1 MNRDV
6 PWPGQV
12 PPDWRI
18 APIRRVATIVNG
30 GTPSPLPEYWGGDVR
45 WATPVDLSAVD
56 GAELGGT
63 VRTLTPE
70 GLRVG
75 SSAVPAGSVLLS
87 TRAPIGYSALTRYVT
102 AFNQGCKALVPSDDL
117 QPRFLL
123 YVMQACKAELSS
135 RGQGTTFLEL
145 PAGALGSTQVPV
157 PPVDEQRAIVDFL
170 DRETVEIDAF
180 IADQEELIRLLAE
193 RRTASLLTE
202 TLGCRAELA
211 GPLGRFLRKEYRGV
225 KELDVVTAFRDGQV
239 TARVNRRE
247 DGFTMSEDGAGYQG
261 VRVGDLVFHGLD
273 GFAGAVGIADSGG
286 RCSPVYHVC
295 STVQGINIQFMAFY
309 LRALGIS
316 GFLEAYAW
324 SVRQRSVDY
333 RNWTTFSRLPL
344 RLPSLA
350 EQTAS
355 VIRLRE
361 ETVELEAA
369 IADAREAIALSTE
382 RRAALISAAVTG
394 KIDVRGAA

>member
-1 MNRDV
+1 MNPISGLPVGWKWVAVRHLSQNLDYLRVPKNAAERAEMPGDV
-6 PWPGQV
+6 PYWGANSVQGYVNRALVSGPIVLVGEDGAPFFDARAPVAFAVDTPIWPNNHVHVLRPRRGVDHRFIAAALNAVDYSLYVKGSTRDKLNQSELSGILLAV
-12 PPDWRI
+12 PSYEEQQRI
-18 APIRRVATIVNG
+18 A
-30 GTPSPLPEYWGGDVR
+30 
-45 WATPVDLSAVD
+45 
-56 GAELGGT
+56 
-63 VRTLTPE
+63 
-70 GLRVG
+70 
-75 SSAVPAGSVLLS
+75 
-87 TRAPIGYSALTRYVT
+87 
-102 AFNQGCKALVPSDDL
+102 
-117 QPRFLL
+117 
-123 YVMQACKAELSS
+123 
-135 RGQGTTFLEL
+135 
-145 PAGALGSTQVPV
+145 
-157 PPVDEQRAIVDFL
+157 DFL
-170 DRETVEIDAF
+170 DRETAEIDAF

-211 GPLGRFLRKEYRGV
+211 GPLRRFLRKEYRGV

-369 IADAREAIALSTE
+369 VADAREAIALSTE